1 MIKLL
6 FCISLLVI
14 IAQAQYLNSGWFL
27 MLLNYQYDQAQDSNG
42 TQKTTLVLIH
52 GLFGSLSNLGIIA
65 REFQGKFNLLQIDVR
80 NHGHS
85 AHSDEMNYQLMAQDV
100 LETLD
105 HLNIEKFIAIG
116 HSMGGKIAMK
126 LADLAQDRMQKMIVL
141 DMTPFAYQENHHDQ
155 IFKALFAVENAQ
167 IESRKEATEIMRQ
180 YLKEEMVIQFLLK
193 SFSKGKWLFNVQAL
207 FNHYADILSW
217 ENQQVNPIPALF
229 IKGGNSPYI
238 SKVEHFSAIE
248 TQFSHSQ
255 VKVIEQ
261 VGHWLHAEKP
271 AVVNQ
276 MISGFIE

>member
-1 MIKLL
+1 
-6 FCISLLVI
+6 
-14 IAQAQYLNSGWFL
+14 

-100 LETLD
+100 LQTLD

-238 SKVEHFSAIE
+238 SKAEHFSAIE

>member
-1 MIKLL
+1 
-6 FCISLLVI
+6 
-14 IAQAQYLNSGWFL
+14 
-27 MLLNYQYDQAQDSNG
+27 MLLNYQYDQAQDSHG
-42 TQKTTLVLIH
+42 TQKATLVLIH

-100 LETLD
+100 LQTLD

-238 SKVEHFSAIE
+238 SKAEHFSAIE
-248 TQFSHSQ
+248 TQFNHSQ

>member
-14 IAQAQYLNSGWFL
+14 IVQAQYLNSGWFL
-27 MLLNYQYDQAQDSNG
+27 MLLNYQYDQAQDSHG
-42 TQKTTLVLIH
+42 TQKATLVLIH

-65 REFQGKFNLLQIDVR
+65 REFQSKFNLLQIDVR

-100 LETLD
+100 LQTLD

-248 TQFSHSQ
+248 TQFSHSK